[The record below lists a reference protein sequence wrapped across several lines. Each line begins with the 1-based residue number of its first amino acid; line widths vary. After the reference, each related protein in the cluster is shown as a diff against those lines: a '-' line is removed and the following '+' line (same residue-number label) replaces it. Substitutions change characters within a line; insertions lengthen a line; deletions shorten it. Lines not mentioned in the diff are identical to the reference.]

1 MRAKHIREYFETW
14 PVTKT
19 CCWVA
24 VRGVEQ
30 CWEGRD
36 AVRDLGCQK
45 ASLIYLSDS
54 QRDCLRRYTQ
64 RYGDWSKRPRDGASR
79 VGTTVSF
86 GKRRETEATTAL
98 DERIDDAEGLRSDAD
113 GGGTFDTDIPRL
125 AVRRRKRGKRWCM
138 KSTGRP

>member
-1 MRAKHIREYFETW
+1 M
-14 PVTKT
+14 
-19 CCWVA
+19 
-24 VRGVEQ
+24 
-30 CWEGRD
+30 
-36 AVRDLGCQK
+36 RDLGCQK

-64 RYGDWSKRPRDGASR
+64 RYGDWSKRPRDGACR

-98 DERIDDAEGLRSDAD
+98 DERIDSAEGLRSDAD